1 MSREEQVENNGRHLA
16 GHCEEAARL
25 RNALIAAI
33 RELNALSTEQVEA
46 VISED
51 SDFGR
56 FDLLIHM
63 ANEKKDQAKYALL
76 QHLESHRC
84 QET

>member
-1 MSREEQVENNGRHLA
+1 MSREEQVQNNGRHLA
-16 GHCEEAARL
+16 GRCEEAERL
-25 RNALIAAI
+25 RSALIAII

-46 VISED
+46 IIAED
-51 SDFGR
+51 SDFSR

-76 QHLESHRC
+76 QHLEFHRC